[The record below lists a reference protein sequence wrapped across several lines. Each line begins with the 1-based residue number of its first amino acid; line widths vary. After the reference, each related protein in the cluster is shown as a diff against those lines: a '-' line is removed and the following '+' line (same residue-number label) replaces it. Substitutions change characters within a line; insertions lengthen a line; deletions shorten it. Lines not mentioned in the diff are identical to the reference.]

1 MTRLLSLGKVA
12 LLFALSPAAALA
24 ADPSD
29 AFTALQHGRVDQAEK
44 SLHATLAANPRDAR
58 ARLLLCRVFY
68 AQDRGNDAV
77 RECETAVSL
86 APNDAV
92 AIDWLGRS
100 YGLKA
105 GHVNPL
111 SAFSLA
117 KKVRATFER
126 AVQADPN
133 NLDAQVDLGQFLV
146 DAPGVAGGDL
156 DRARQLASTMAPRW
170 PSKAH
175 RLLAIIASK
184 NHDNVTAENEFK
196 AAIEAGHTPEAYTDL
211 ALFYQTHS
219 QPDKAL
225 ATVRDA
231 IRADR
236 AHGPALVDAASIL
249 IDAHRAPDLAAQCL
263 RDYLASSAQS
273 DDAPVF
279 RVHLKLGK
287 LLAAQGDQA
296 GAQREYAQA
305 LALAP
310 NFAPARDAMKGA

>member
-1 MTRLLSLGKVA
+1 MTRIFSLGTVVFF
-12 LLFALSPAAALA
+12 LLLAPVSALSADTSAAFA
-24 ADPSD
+24 
-29 AFTALQHGRVDQAEK
+29 ALQHGRVDQAEK
-44 SLHATLAANPRDAR
+44 SLRATLASNPKDAR
-58 ARLLLCRVFY
+58 AHQLLCRVFY
-68 AQDRGNDAV
+68 VQDRGTEAV
-77 RECETAVSL
+77 HACETAVSL
-86 APNDAV
+86 NPGDATT
-92 AIDWLGRS
+92 IDWLGRA

-126 AVQADPN
+126 AIQADPN

-146 DAPGVAGGDL
+146 DAPSIAGGDI
-156 DRARQLASTMAPRW
+156 DRARQLATTMASRSPAK
-170 PSKAH
+170 SH
-175 RLLAIIASK
+175 RLLALIANKS
-184 NHDNVTAENEFK
+184 HDTGTAESEFK
-196 AAIEAGHTPEAYTDL
+196 AAIDAGHAPEAYTDL
-211 ALFYQTHS
+211 ALFYQTHN

-225 ATVRDA
+225 AAARDA
-231 IRADR
+231 IRVDR

-249 IDAHRAPDLAAQCL
+249 IDAHRAPELAAQAL

-273 DDAPVF
+273 DEAPVF

-296 GAQREYAQA
+296 GAQREFAQA

-310 NFAPARDAMKGA
+310 NYGPARDAMKGA